1 MSYEET
7 LDKKTCLEY
16 LWESLNVGQRTTMW
30 DGRASVLGYRVDTR
44 SSCAY
49 RSTNKRLNVAFRSIC
64 CAFYIALAFTAAW
77 AQTST
82 GLVRGTVLDTSGAPV
97 SEATVR
103 LQNTATGLLRRQ
115 ATNTEGIF
123 EFPQVL
129 AGSYTVAVEK
139 AGFRK
144 ETIEAITLQV
154 AEVRDLRVQ
163 LTVGEVSESVTVTA
177 DPAAI
182 QTTESSLSQV
192 IDERR
197 VSQLPLNGRNMLQL
211 IGLAPGVNI
220 GGRASAVQRQA
231 NYGPSFTLG
240 GQRDNTSIVLVDGIE
255 ISGMEVNN
263 YPLAVPSLE
272 SVSEFRVVTA

>member
-1 MSYEET
+1 M
-7 LDKKTCLEY
+7 
-16 LWESLNVGQRTTMW
+16 
-30 DGRASVLGYRVDTR
+30 
-44 SSCAY
+44 
-49 RSTNKRLNVAFRSIC
+49 
-64 CAFYIALAFTAAW
+64 
-77 AQTST
+77 
-82 GLVRGTVLDTSGAPV
+82 
-97 SEATVR
+97 
-103 LQNTATGLLRRQ
+103 
-115 ATNTEGIF
+115 
-123 EFPQVL
+123 
-129 AGSYTVAVEK
+129 
-139 AGFRK
+139 
-144 ETIEAITLQV
+144 
-154 AEVRDLRVQ
+154 
-163 LTVGEVSESVTVTA
+163 TVTA

-240 GQRDNTSIVLVDGIE
+240 GQRDNTSIVRVDGIE

-272 SVSEFRVVTA
+272 SVSELCVVTANASAEFGGNSGAIVNVASKRGQNALHGSLFEFLRNDALDARNFFSVPRAR